1 MTTYREL
8 LEQVKAEIAE
18 VDAREAQA
26 ASGAAWIDVRESDE
40 WQEGH
45 IPGAVHV
52 PRGYLESRIEGV
64 VPDKTKPIIYS
75 MSSPLASTIT
85 ITSGAT
91 TLATLNLSCT
101 AADPD
106 VAATNGTLP
115 PEPTTTTVAAAKPA
129 ATAAN
134 FTG

>member
-26 ASGAAWIDVRESDE
+26 IAGAAWIDVREGDE

-52 PRGYLESRIEGV
+52 PRGHLESRIEGA
-64 VPDKTKPIIYS
+64 VPDKTTP
-75 MSSPLASTIT
+75 MAR
-85 ITSGAT
+85 
-91 TLATLNLSCT
+91 CR
-101 AADPD
+101 
-106 VAATNGTLP
+106 
-115 PEPTTTTVAAAKPA
+115 
-129 ATAAN
+129 
-134 FTG
+134 